1 MSEHLFE
8 ENLRQKLLPTP
19 FDPNFKTAY
28 YDLSKKFHPD
38 VNSPNDHVALKRF
51 HEITAAYEVLG
62 DAKTRRDYDI
72 RTFGVRGTGGMDE
85 VSS

>member
-1 MSEHLFE
+1 M
-8 ENLRQKLLPTP
+8 
-19 FDPNFKTAY
+19 
-28 YDLSKKFHPD
+28 
-38 VNSPNDHVALKRF
+38 NSPNDHVALKRF